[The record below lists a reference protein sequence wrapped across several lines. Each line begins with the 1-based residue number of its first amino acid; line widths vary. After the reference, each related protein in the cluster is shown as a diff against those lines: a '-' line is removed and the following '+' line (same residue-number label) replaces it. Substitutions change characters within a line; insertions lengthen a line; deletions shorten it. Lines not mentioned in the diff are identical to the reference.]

1 MKISI
6 ITPTFNSQK
15 TIAKN
20 IKSVLS
26 QTYTNFEQIVVDN
39 LSSDETIAIVKEL
52 YQKAEYI
59 FKLKI
64 ISEKDNGIADAFNK
78 GIRTA
83 SGDIIG
89 ILNSDD
95 YLFNN
100 YVLARVAQEFE
111 NHNIFFVHG
120 DVFFEDA
127 VFGSN
132 QRRPLQCPIY
142 QAMPFNHPTMFLR
155 KEIYVNY
162 GFYNVAYKYSMDF
175 EFVCRLEKQMH
186 NFKEHGKYIQGDAL
200 VHMSG
205 SGTSWLNERHAL
217 KEMKQALQFHRFW
230 NLKAAYYYTIRL
242 SRIKLKKL
250 FSYLGFNV
258 LIKYWRN
265 IKWRY

>member
-20 IKSVLS
+20 IQSVLS
-26 QTYTNFEQIVVDN
+26 QTYKNFEQIVVDN
-39 LSSDETIAIVKEL
+39 LSEDETLQIVKEL

-59 FKLKI
+59 SKLKI
-64 ISEKDNGIADAFNK
+64 ISERDDGIADAFNK
-78 GIRTA
+78 GIRNA

-95 YLFNN
+95 YFFSND
-100 YVLARVAQEFE
+100 VLARIAHEFE
-111 NHNIFFVHG
+111 KPDIFFVHG
-120 DVFFEDA
+120 DVFFDDA

-132 QRRPLQCPIY
+132 QRRPLQCSIY
-142 QAMPFNHPTMFLR
+142 KAMPFNHPTMFFR
-155 KEIYVNY
+155 KEIYLNY
-162 GFYNVAYKYSMDF
+162 GFYNTAYKYSMDF
-175 EFVCRLEKQMH
+175 EFICRLEKQIH
-186 NFKEHGKYIQGDAL
+186 KFREHGKYIEGDAL

-205 SGTSWLNERHAL
+205 SGASWRNELHAL
-217 KEMKQALQFHRFW
+217 KETKQVLLSYDFW
-230 NLKAAYYYTIRL
+230 NLKAAYYYILRL
-242 SRIKLKKL
+242 SRIKLKEI